1 MGWNFDP
8 KLSSET
14 VSGHYEEGITPAEFV
29 SKVEEN
35 YGNFFYQA
43 IYLVVNCIRF
53 SQILAERLH

>member
-35 YGNFFYQA
+35 YGNFFIKQF
-43 IYLVVNCIRF
+43 IWLLTVFVF
-53 SQILAERLH
+53 HKF